1 VPKLSIVR
9 HVLGICLVLALLAA
23 PGSVSVAHAQAPGPV
38 PRGPLGPCGP
48 IPCVEVDYLA
58 NWCWCPEQVV
68 LFDPGDVQT
77 SARFGFQVGV
87 VNNLP
92 VEVDLVD
99 QTGALAAEIPPGA
112 TGQLAVPGPGKFA
125 YTVVAPQLI
134 SPPTLTVVGLQ
145 N

>member
-1 VPKLSIVR
+1 LPKLSIVR

-23 PGSVSVAHAQAPGPV
+23 PGSVSVAHAQAPGAV
-38 PRGPLGPCGP
+38 PRAPLGPCGP
-48 IPCVEVDYLA
+48 IPCAEVYYLA

-68 LFDPGDVQT
+68 LFDPGEVET
-77 SARFGFQVGV
+77 GPRFGFQVGV

-112 TGQLAVPGPGKFA
+112 MGQLNVRGPGKYA
-125 YTVVAPQLI
+125 YTVVSPQLI
-134 SPPTLTVVGLQ
+134 SPPTLTVVAQQ